1 MYPRM
6 VALVALIVLAPGCGM
21 TTQRDLDFSQA
32 LVEIDDAINDV
43 RQLTYELHDRVDSLS
58 QVVARRDSTIR
69 QLANLAGVS
78 VPP

>member
-1 MYPRM
+1 
-6 VALVALIVLAPGCGM
+6 M